1 VVGANRTTD
10 HLNYAL
16 AAEARSE
23 ASAPSNSYR
32 RCFVDQVLGFES
44 RGNHL
49 KGVRRLGEDKAI
61 GKIVSRSV
69 GLAEIVTFVL
79 GRKA

>member
-1 VVGANRTTD
+1 MKSGRGEWIRTSD

-32 RCFVDQVLGFES
+32 RCFVDTVVREKMAGRMVAPGDSES
-44 RGNHL
+44 
-49 KGVRRLGEDKAI
+49 
-61 GKIVSRSV
+61 SR
-69 GLAEIVTFVL
+69 
-79 GRKA
+79 